1 MANPPDVSEPTRRV
15 TALHQGGDGSRRLP
29 IVVPGASSA
38 VIFQPTTQNSGNRPW
53 KLPEPWTPRT
63 RPPLLGK
70 PPRTRFPT
78 ATTGPIIGNQSVT
91 HVAGLLCYLCFR
103 LLIRARTVP
112 SPQHDRQHQHEKGC
126 CDRPWKAEKQQPA

>member
-103 LLIRARTVP
+103 LLNGTARVA
-112 SPQHDRQHQHEKGC
+112 S
-126 CDRPWKAEKQQPA
+126 